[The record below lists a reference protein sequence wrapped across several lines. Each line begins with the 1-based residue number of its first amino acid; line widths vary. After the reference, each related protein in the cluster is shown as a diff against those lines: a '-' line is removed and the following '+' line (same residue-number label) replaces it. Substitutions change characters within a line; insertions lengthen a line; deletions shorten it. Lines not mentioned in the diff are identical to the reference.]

1 MYQKTGRWSLKKG
14 TTTFEKHGWEKE
26 HYYWGLYVDCS
37 TPGMFIL
44 HHPERTWGYCE
55 RERKGTS
62 KIVPCEILKI
72 LKNCILPTLRR
83 FTHFKQLDWLS
94 LKHDPL
100 RFSKFAL
107 DKNPTIFCNE
117 EQACLG
123 EWELTLFKWSSQKKG
138 LVRTNEAPRRVA
150 LLIFLWQH
158 NTRDYLKT
166 LAFAKASERIWDWWP
181 TPQCHKAGLIP
192 SDKVQAQKCLP
203 IRVHPKVIRKGQKRA
218 KRPPPKLPLSIS
230 ANRSFKN
237 CQFNLL
243 QEVLPLIITRPPNCA
258 LLLS

>member
-1 MYQKTGRWSLKKG
+1 MILLDSPSLPW
-14 TTTFEKHGWEKE
+14 T
-26 HYYWGLYVDCS
+26 
-37 TPGMFIL
+37 
-44 HHPERTWGYCE
+44 
-55 RERKGTS
+55 
-62 KIVPCEILKI
+62 KIP
-72 LKNCILPTLRR
+72 
-83 FTHFKQLDWLS
+83 
-94 LKHDPL
+94 
-100 RFSKFAL
+100 RFSAMRNKPVSA
-107 DKNPTIFCNE
+107 NE
-117 EQACLG
+117 NSLY
-123 EWELTLFKWSSQKKG
+123 SSEVVKKKG